1 MKSLVVSPEHG
12 ARLPRNL
19 SSLGL
24 VMNITVRYFANMRD
38 RMGRAE
44 ETISIEGESLT
55 VEDLWSKVSSQQTLP
70 GNLLIAVNMEY
81 TDSSRVLK
89 NGDEV
94 AFFPPVT
101 GG

>member
-1 MKSLVVSPEHG
+1 
-12 ARLPRNL
+12 
-19 SSLGL
+19 
-24 VMNITVRYFANMRD
+24 MNITVRYFANMRD
-38 RMGRAE
+38 QMGRAE
-44 ETISIEGESLT
+44 ETVTLEGDAVT
-55 VEDLWSKVSSQQTLP
+55 VEDLWGKVFANRAIPS
-70 GNLLIAVNMEY
+70 NILIAVNMEY

>member
-1 MKSLVVSPEHG
+1 
-12 ARLPRNL
+12 
-19 SSLGL
+19 
-24 VMNITVRYFANMRD
+24 MNVKIRYFASMRD

-44 ETISIEGESLT
+44 DTVTVDGDTLTIA
-55 VEDLWSKVSSQQTLP
+55 DLWKQVAPGQSLP
-70 GNLLIAVNMEY
+70 ASTLIAVNMEY
-81 TDSSRVLK
+81 TDAAQKLK

>member
-1 MKSLVVSPEHG
+1 
-12 ARLPRNL
+12 
-19 SSLGL
+19 
-24 VMNITVRYFANMRD
+24 MNITVRYFANMRD

-44 ETISIEGESLT
+44 DTVSIDEDSIT
-55 VEDLWSKVSSQQTLP
+55 VEELWNKVSPQQSLP
-70 GNLLIAVNMEY
+70 GSVLIAVNMEY
-81 TDSSRVLK
+81 TDGSRVLK

>member
-1 MKSLVVSPEHG
+1 
-12 ARLPRNL
+12 
-19 SSLGL
+19 
-24 VMNITVRYFANMRD
+24 MNITVRYFANMRD

-44 ETISIEGESLT
+44 ESVSVDADGIT
-55 VEDLWSKVSSQQTLP
+55 VEELWRRVSPQPMPS
-70 GNLLIAVNMEY
+70 NILIAVNMEY
-81 TDSSRVLK
+81 TDASRALR

>member
-1 MKSLVVSPEHG
+1 MDIK
-12 ARLPRNL
+12 
-19 SSLGL
+19 
-24 VMNITVRYFANMRD
+24 VRYFANMRD
-38 RMGRAE
+38 QMGRAE
-44 ETISIEGESLT
+44 ETVSLEGDAVT
-55 VEDLWSKVSSQQTLP
+55 VEDLWGKISATRAMPSNV
-70 GNLLIAVNMEY
+70 LIAVNMEY

>member
-1 MKSLVVSPEHG
+1 MD
-12 ARLPRNL
+12 
-19 SSLGL
+19 
-24 VMNITVRYFANMRD
+24 ITVRYFANMRD
-38 RMGRAE
+38 QMGRAE
-44 ETISIEGESLT
+44 ETVSLEGDVVT
-55 VEDLWSKVSSQQTLP
+55 VEDLWGKVSANRAIP
-70 GNLLIAVNMEY
+70 GNVLIAVNMEY